1 MLQQFLVMSIISSI
15 LTLLLIIIV
24 RAICIKYFKTRLN
37 HKIWLLVL
45 LSLFLPLLP
54 INNILKVKIPS
65 IFSADIISHSS
76 KSSNHNLSNESTN
89 LTKDLALNIQH
100 HEMTFILIILLVV
113 WFIGLLFFS
122 FKFIAAIK
130 QIAFIKDLSI
140 KSSILDNHLKKCINN
155 LNIKSKSIV
164 ISHVDEIEN
173 PMVFWLGKYYI
184 VLPTNIMY
192 MMDEEQIDYIISH
205 ELIHIKNKDLWS
217 NYIFTFFIIMLWFNP
232 ALYVSKKL
240 FNIDCEISC
249 DNQVL
254 KRLSQSNHQRYGEA
268 ILKCWAIQKQ
278 SVNDFAAK
286 YLLGTQSNLKNR
298 FVNISKFKSSRNRKL
313 KMIPYVVLSILI
325 LLQGVMVSAH
335 SDKGEYTDD
344 IKYTNLKELDSHFL
358 GFNGSFVLFDNQ
370 KKEYFLYNEKESR
383 KRYTPDSTYKLYL
396 ALIGF
401 DRNVMSLNN
410 TEQKWDGKENAFKEW
425 NQNQNLNSAM
435 RYSVNWYFENI
446 NNSIKNKELK
456 SYISELQYG
465 NENISGSK
473 NYWNESSLKISAIEQ
488 VNLLMKLDNQQLKFD
503 EKYINAVKDSITLNK
518 SNQYRYSGKTGTG
531 IINGKE
537 TNGWFIGTI
546 EKNGKSYYFATHLDS
561 KDNASGKKAKNISEK
576 ILEELGLMK

>member
-1 MLQQFLVMSIISSI
+1 MSIISSI

-54 INNILKVKIPS
+54 INNIVKVKIPS

-286 YLLGTQSNLKNR
+286 YLLGTQSNLKSR

>member
-54 INNILKVKIPS
+54 INNIVKVKIPS

-286 YLLGTQSNLKNR
+286 YLLGTQSNLKSR

>member
-1 MLQQFLVMSIISSI
+1 M
-15 LTLLLIIIV
+15 

>member
-15 LTLLLIIIV
+15 LTLLLIVIV

-37 HKIWLLVL
+37 HKIWLLVVF
-45 LSLFLPLLP
+45 SLFLPLLP
-54 INNILKVKIPS
+54 INNILQVEMS
-65 IFSADIISHSS
+65 RIFSTDIISHSS

-140 KSSILDNHLKKCINN
+140 KSSILDNQMKKCINN

-184 VLPTNIMY
+184 VIPTNIMH
-192 MMDEEQIDYIISH
+192 MMDEVQIDYIISH

-268 ILKCWAIQKQ
+268 ILKCWAIQKR

-286 YLLGTQSNLKNR
+286 YLLGTQSNLKSR
-298 FVNISKFKSSRNRKL
+298 FVNISKFKSSPNRKL
-313 KMIPYVVLSILI
+313 KMIPYVVLSIWI

-344 IKYTNLKELDSHFL
+344 IKYTNWKELDSHFL
-358 GFNGSFVLFDNQ
+358 GFNGSFVLYDNQ

-410 TEQKWDGKENAFKEW
+410 TEQKWDGNENAFKEW

-456 SYISELQYG
+456 NYISELQYG

-488 VNLLMKLDNQQLKFD
+488 VDLLIKLDNQQLKFD

-518 SNQYRYSGKTGTG
+518 SDQYIYSGKTGTG

-546 EKNGKSYYFATHLDS
+546 EKNGKSYYFATHLDG
-561 KDNASGKKAKNISEK
+561 KENASGKKARNISEK
-576 ILEELGLMK
+576 ILEELGLMQ

>member
-1 MLQQFLVMSIISSI
+1 MSIISSI

-286 YLLGTQSNLKNR
+286 YLLGTQSNLKSR

>member
-286 YLLGTQSNLKNR
+286 YLLGTQSNLKSR

>member
-15 LTLLLIIIV
+15 LTLLLVMIV
-24 RAICIKYFKTRLN
+24 RIICIKIFNVRLN
-37 HKIWLLVL
+37 HKTWLLVVF
-45 LSLFLPLLP
+45 SLFLPLIP
-54 INNILKVKIPS
+54 INNIMQVKIPD
-65 IFSADIISHSS
+65 IFSSDMILHSS
-76 KSSNHNLSNESTN
+76 KSMNYNLPNESTN
-89 LTKDLALNIQH
+89 LTKDLALNTQH

-113 WFIGLLFFS
+113 WFIGLLFLI
-122 FKFIAAIK
+122 FKFISAIK
-130 QIAFIKDLSI
+130 KIAFIKDLSI
-140 KSSILDNHLKKCINN
+140 GSSMLDNHLKKCKND
-155 LNIKSKSIV
+155 LNINSKSIS

-192 MMDEEQIDYIISH
+192 MMGEEEIDYIISH

-254 KRLSQSNHQRYGEA
+254 KRLSQSNYQKYGEA
-268 ILKCWAIQKQ
+268 ILKCWAIQKH

-286 YLLGTQSNLKNR
+286 YLLGTQSNLKSR
-298 FVNISKFKSSRNRKL
+298 FVNISKFKSTRSRKL

-325 LLQGVMVSAH
+325 LLQGSMVSAQ
-335 SDKGEYTDD
+335 SNKDVYKDN
-344 IKYTNLKELDSHFL
+344 IKYTNLKELGSHFS
-358 GFNGSFVLFDNQ
+358 GFNGSFVLYDNQ

-396 ALIGF
+396 ALMGF
-401 DRNVMSLNN
+401 DRNVMSLDN
-410 TEQKWDGKENAFKEW
+410 TEQKWDGKENVFKEW

-435 RYSVNWYFENI
+435 RNSVNWYFENI
-446 NNSIKNKELK
+446 NNSIKNKNLK
-456 SYISELQYG
+456 HYINELQYG

-473 NYWNESSLKISAIEQ
+473 NYWNESSLKISTIEQ
-488 VNLLMKLDNQQLKFD
+488 VNLLVKMDNQQLKFD

-518 SNQYRYSGKTGTG
+518 SNKYRYAGKTGTG
-531 IINGKE
+531 IINSKE

-546 EKNGKSYYFATHLDS
+546 EKNGKSYYFATHLDG
-561 KDNASGKKAKNISEK
+561 KNKASGKKAKNISEK
-576 ILEELGLMK
+576 ILEEMGLMQ

>member
-173 PMVFWLGKYYI
+173 PMVLWLGKYYI

-286 YLLGTQSNLKNR
+286 YLLGTQSNLKSR